1 MGQISNRETIELIK
15 KSKGVLS
22 ATKLYEGQPTLL
34 CEASLCGKVSLFP
47 NSGGIAEF
55 LPKDYE
61 FTFDQFNYKDLIDK
75 LNLLNNEILRKNNS
89 KKAKEF
95 IIFKLDENNIIQQF
109 NQVINEVNELDSE
122 LESELE
128 SEISCNNSIYF
139 SDNISCIWDF
149 NWVNSRK

>member
-1 MGQISNRETIELIK
+1 MRLRYA
-15 KSKGVLS
+15 V
-22 ATKLYEGQPTLL
+22 KL
-34 CEASLCGKVSLFP
+34 SLFP

-95 IIFKLDENNIIQQF
+95 IILFKLDENNIIQQF
-109 NQVINEVNELDSE
+109 NQVINENE
-122 LESELE
+122 
-128 SEISCNNSIYF
+128 
-139 SDNISCIWDF
+139 
-149 NWVNSRK
+149 